1 VKYNKNYFYL
11 FINTFFS
18 FDQLTGQTRGL
29 IFTHDS
35 LKDVKS
41 HKDVPFCGLNDVPLN
56 FGGNTPKK
64 LKFWGSE

>member
-1 VKYNKNYFYL
+1 MSHL
-11 FINTFFS
+11 DTFFS
-18 FDQLTGQTRGL
+18 FDQPTGQTRGL

-56 FGGNTPKK
+56 FGGNTQKK
-64 LKFWGSE
+64 TEILGE